1 MAHEI
6 VIPRLGWSMEEGTF
20 VGWLKQDGDLVRRGD
35 AVFELEGEKASQ
47 DIEAVD
53 EGILRIPPTG
63 PKPGSVLKVGAVVGY
78 LVAAG
83 ESMPGVAASPQT
95 DNPVIVDSSLPPAA
109 APSVRRLAREAGVA
123 LSQLAGTGPGGRVM
137 PADVHRASPSPSP
150 VATGTGL
157 RSPVLFEDT
166 GGPRQPP
173 VAPGEQTAFASP
185 RARRVASELGIDW
198 TRLSGTG
205 ARGRVREGDVR
216 AAAARRATA
225 SESSEKQ
232 CSSRSSFPQ
241 HCFSEDSE
249 AVARGLGQRLPL
261 TSRRRVIAQ
270 RMVASRQQTVPVTLT
285 TRADA
290 TNLVNLREQF
300 KSVGGS
306 TPIPGY
312 QDIITK
318 LVAEVLKRHP
328 LLAGRWDD
336 DGIILPADEELHL
349 GMAVDT
355 EEGLLVPV
363 VRNVGGLSLGELA
376 GQSRRLADQARAGKL
391 VAADMQGGV
400 FTITNLGAFGIDAFT
415 PIINLPEAAILGLGA
430 IRREPV
436 VLDDGQLAA
445 RQQLTLSLTFDHRI
459 VDGAP
464 AARFLQ
470 DVVNAIANPSACLL
484 NCNQS

>member
-1 MAHEI
+1 MAYEI

-20 VGWLKQDGDLVRRGD
+20 VGWLKKDGDLVRRGD

-53 EGILRIPPTG
+53 EGILRIPSTG
-63 PKPGSVLKVGAVVGY
+63 PKPGSVLKVGAIVGY
-78 LVAAG
+78 LVAVG
-83 ESMPGVAASPQT
+83 EETPRAVT
-95 DNPVIVDSSLPPAA
+95 NPDSDHPRSVETVLPPAA
-109 APSVRRLAREAGVA
+109 APSVRRQAREAGIAITEV
-123 LSQLAGTGPGGRVM
+123 AGTGPGGRVM
-137 PADVHRASPSPSP
+137 PADVRRASTPQQQPAPKIAPPAASIHP
-150 VATGTGL
+150 TNG
-157 RSPVLFEDT
+157 RS
-166 GGPRQPP
+166 
-173 VAPGEQTAFASP
+173 AIASP
-185 RARRVASELGIDW
+185 RARRVAAELGLNW
-198 TRLSGTG
+198 STLTGTG
-205 ARGRVREGDVR
+205 ANGRIRERDVR
-216 AAAARRATA
+216 AAAAAG
-225 SESSEKQ
+225 
-232 CSSRSSFPQ
+232 RSSTT
-241 HCFSEDSE
+241 
-249 AVARGLGQRLPL
+249 AARAGQRLPL

-270 RMVASRQQTVPVTLT
+270 RMIASRQQTVPVTLT
-285 TRADA
+285 TKADA

-306 TPIPGY
+306 TVIPSY

-328 LLAGRWDD
+328 LLAGRWDED
-336 DGIILPADEELHL
+336 AIMLPAAEELHL

-363 VRNVGGLSLGELA
+363 IRNVGGLSLTELT
-376 GQSRRLADQARAGKL
+376 GQSRRLADQARSGKL

-415 PIINLPEAAILGLGA
+415 PIINFPEAAILGLGT

-436 VLDDGQLAA
+436 VLDDGQIAA

-470 DVVNAIANPSACLL
+470 DVVNAIANPSAWLL
-484 NCNQS
+484 S

>member
-63 PKPGSVLKVGAVVGY
+63 PQPGSLLKVGAVVGY

-83 ESMPGVAASPQT
+83 EETPWTDVSPNT
-95 DNPVIVDSSLPPAA
+95 DRRRSVETALPPAA
-109 APSVRRLAREAGVA
+109 APSVRRQAREAGLAITDV
-123 LSQLAGTGPGGRVM
+123 AGTGPGGRVM
-137 PADVHRASPSPSP
+137 PVDVHRASTTQQQQELDIALPE
-150 VATGTGL
+150 AGTRPTNG
-157 RSPVLFEDT
+157 RSAV
-166 GGPRQPP
+166 
-173 VAPGEQTAFASP
+173 ASP
-185 RARRVASELGIDW
+185 RARRVAAELGLNW
-198 TRLSGTG
+198 STLRGTG
-205 ARGRVREGDVR
+205 ANGRIRERDVR
-216 AAAARRATA
+216 AAAASGHSSTTAARA
-225 SESSEKQ
+225 
-232 CSSRSSFPQ
+232 
-241 HCFSEDSE
+241 
-249 AVARGLGQRLPL
+249 GQRLPM

-285 TRADA
+285 TKGDA

-306 TPIPGY
+306 TPIPSY

-318 LVAEVLKRHP
+318 LVAEVLQRHP
-328 LLAGRWDD
+328 LLASRWDED
-336 DGIILPADEELHL
+336 AIVLPAENELHL
-349 GMAVDT
+349 GLAVDT
-355 EEGLLVPV
+355 DEGLVVPV
-363 VRNVGGLSLGELA
+363 VRNVGGLSLTELA

-391 VAADMQGGV
+391 VAADVRGSV

-436 VLDDGQLAA
+436 VLDDGQIAA

-459 VDGAP
+459 IDGAP

-470 DVVNAIANPSACLL
+470 DVVNAIANPSAWLL
-484 NCNQS
+484 S

>member
-20 VGWLKQDGDLVRRGD
+20 VGWLKKDGDQVRRGD

-63 PKPGSVLKVGAVVGY
+63 PKPGSLLKVGAVVGY
-78 LVAAG
+78 LVAVG
-83 ESMPGVAASPQT
+83 EPTPGVAATTRIDSPA
-95 DNPVIVDSSLPPAA
+95 PVDSSLPPAA
-109 APSVRRLAREAGVA
+109 APSVRRLARESGVA

-137 PADVHRASPSPSP
+137 PADIHRAHLSPSLTMQTSG
-150 VATGTGL
+150 ATGEGL
-157 RSPVLFEDT
+157 RSPVFFKAT
-166 GGPRQPP
+166 GGSKQPP
-173 VAPGEQTAFASP
+173 VAPGA
-185 RARRVASELGIDW
+185 
-198 TRLSGTG
+198 
-205 ARGRVREGDVR
+205 
-216 AAAARRATA
+216 
-225 SESSEKQ
+225 
-232 CSSRSSFPQ
+232 
-241 HCFSEDSE
+241 
-249 AVARGLGQRLPL
+249 GQRLPL

-285 TRADA
+285 TKADA

-306 TPIPGY
+306 TPIPSY

-328 LLAGRWDD
+328 LLAGRWDED
-336 DGIILPADEELHL
+336 AIVLPADDELHL
-349 GMAVDT
+349 GLAVDT

-363 VRNVGGLSLGELA
+363 IRNVRSLSLTELA
-376 GQSRRLADQARAGKL
+376 GESRRLADQARAGKL

-415 PIINLPEAAILGLGA
+415 PIINLPEVAILGLGA

-436 VLDDGQLAA
+436 VLDDGQIAA

>member
-53 EGILRIPPTG
+53 EGLLRIPPTG
-63 PKPGSVLKVGAVVGY
+63 PQPGSLLKVGAVVGY

-83 ESMPGVAASPQT
+83 EPMPGAATSLRIDSHP
-95 DNPVIVDSSLPPAA
+95 PVDSPLPPAA
-109 APSVRRLAREAGVA
+109 APSVRRQAREAGVA

-137 PADVHRASPSPSP
+137 PADVHRASPLLSPG
-150 VATGTGL
+150 ATGEGL
-157 RSPVLFEDT
+157 RSPVFLEGT
-166 GGPRQPP
+166 GGSKPPP
-173 VAPGEQTAFASP
+173 VAPGVQTAFSSP

-205 ARGRVREGDVR
+205 ARGRVRESDVR
-216 AAAARRATA
+216 AAAARGP
-225 SESSEKQ
+225 SSA
-232 CSSRSSFPQ
+232 RSNG
-241 HCFSEDSE
+241 
-249 AVARGLGQRLPL
+249 VGQRLPL

-270 RMVASRQQTVPVTLT
+270 RLVASRQQTVPVTLT

-306 TPIPGY
+306 TPIPSY

-328 LLAGRWDD
+328 LLAGRWDED
-336 DGIILPADEELHL
+336 AIVLPTADELHL

-363 VRNVGGLSLGELA
+363 IRNVGGLSLTELA
-376 GQSRRLADQARAGKL
+376 GQSRRLADQARAGEL

-415 PIINLPEAAILGLGA
+415 PIINFPEVAILGLGA

-436 VLDDGQLAA
+436 VLDDGQFVA

>member
-20 VGWLKQDGDLVRRGD
+20 VGWLKKDGDLVRRGD

-63 PKPGSVLKVGAVVGY
+63 PKPGSVLKVGAVIGH

-83 ESMPGVAASPQT
+83 EPTPGVAASPQT
-95 DNPVIVDSSLPPAA
+95 DSAAPVDSLLPPAA
-109 APSVRRLAREAGVA
+109 APSVRRMAREAGVA

-137 PADVHRASPSPSP
+137 PADVHRVSPSPTLG
-150 VATGTGL
+150 ATGEGL
-157 RSPVLFEDT
+157 RSPVLLKDT
-166 GGPRQPP
+166 GGSKQPP
-173 VAPGEQTAFASP
+173 VAPGTQTAFASP
-185 RARRVASELGIDW
+185 RARRVASELDIDW

-205 ARGRVREGDVR
+205 ARGRVRESDVR
-216 AAAARRATA
+216 AAAARGVTGAGLRSPVFFKNTGG
-225 SESSEKQ
+225 SKQ
-232 CSSRSSFPQ
+232 PPM
-241 HCFSEDSE
+241 
-249 AVARGLGQRLPL
+249 ALGVGHRLPL
-261 TSRRRVIAQ
+261 TSRRRIIAQ
-270 RMVASRQQTVPVTLT
+270 RMVVSRQQTVPVTLT
-285 TRADA
+285 TRSDA

-300 KSVGGS
+300 KSVDGS
-306 TPIPGY
+306 TPIPSY

-328 LLAGRWDD
+328 LLAGRWDED
-336 DGIILPADEELHL
+336 AIVLPAADELHL

-355 EEGLLVPV
+355 EDGLLVPV
-363 VRNVGGLSLGELA
+363 VRNVGGLSLTELA
-376 GQSRRLADQARAGKL
+376 GQSRRLAEQARAGKL

-415 PIINLPEAAILGLGA
+415 PIINLPEAAILGLGT

-436 VLDDGQLAA
+436 VLDDGQIAA

-464 AARFLQ
+464 AA
-470 DVVNAIANPSACLL
+470 
-484 NCNQS
+484 